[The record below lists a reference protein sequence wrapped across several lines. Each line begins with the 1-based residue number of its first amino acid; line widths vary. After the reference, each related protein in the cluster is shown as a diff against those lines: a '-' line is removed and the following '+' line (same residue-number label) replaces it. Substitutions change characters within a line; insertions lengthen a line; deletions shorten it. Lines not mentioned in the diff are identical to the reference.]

1 MFCAVFTQLALAL
14 YFSSIGASA
23 QDLRLTSLGAI
34 GTGCPPYTVSG
45 RVNSDDS
52 LSLSFS
58 KFRADAGPAF
68 DISAGRTNC
77 QLTLGVDIPAG
88 YQFAFDETRLN
99 AAYSVDAKV
108 KAVSETYYYF
118 QGQLQESTGQNSVS
132 GPANSG
138 FTTLVNK
145 FTPAV
150 WSPCGSSAVVGIN
163 TSLRIDNGATNNSGS
178 IVVRNSTDASFI
190 WRKC

>member
-1 MFCAVFTQLALAL
+1 MFCATLTRLALAL
-14 YFSSIGASA
+14 YFLSASAMA
-23 QDLRLTSLGAI
+23 QDLKLKSVGAI
-34 GTGCPPYTVSG
+34 GTGCPPSTVSG
-45 RVNSDDS
+45 RVNNDDS
-52 LSLSFS
+52 LSLF
-58 KFRADAGPAF
+58 FRDFKAEAGPSV

-77 QLTLGVDIPAG
+77 QLTLAVDVPAG

-108 KAVSETYYYF
+108 RAISETYYYF

-138 FTTLVNK
+138 YTTLVNK
-145 FTPAV
+145 FTPV
-150 WSPCGSSAVVGIN
+150 IWSPCGSSAVVGIN
-163 TSLRIDNGATNNSGS
+163 TSLRVDNGATNNSGS

-190 WRKC
+190 WRRC